1 MEDLATDKTLFV
13 IILLFLTVIAFPIL
27 GAGNVAGIHKGSKAG
42 LIFSKIH
49 NQIKGV
55 KILRLHTAPSTV
67 SVGSTFNIGGLVF
80 NNSTSVITFP
90 NGTCNSPVS
99 IDFNKNVMIES
110 QGIALCTT
118 PTKDVTLKPLQS
130 SPIVSTRNSGIAYR
144 ATSPG
149 VTNATITFNYRVET
163 ANGKS
168 PISDNI
174 SRIYAFNIHNMS
186 GANFGSANGH
196 IRGIKLLQVHT
207 YPPLVTNGNSFVIRA
222 LVFNNSTSAV
232 TFLNGTC
239 NQSVHINFN
248 KNVEDSKDSLCATT
262 PQKSI
267 TLMPKEQSFIVSG
280 TSYKATSLG
289 IVNATILFN
298 YGVQNTKDIPV
309 YNDNTSRSFTF
320 DIKKVS
326 NPQGS
331 TFHNATHFHIKGV
344 KLLHIRTNPTKV
356 YLGTVFSLN
365 AMALNNSTSTISLA
379 NGTCLSPMFISFNSN
394 VLHENQTSSNKCKV
408 QPVLLKPGAQI
419 SVFSSNLSKPTFKAT
434 SAGVANGTITFKY
447 KVLAP
452 TSKSFINDSI
462 SRIFSLKIQNTPSA
476 ASLKK

>member
-1 MEDLATDKTLFV
+1 
-13 IILLFLTVIAFPIL
+13 
-27 GAGNVAGIHKGSKAG
+27 
-42 LIFSKIH
+42 
-49 NQIKGV
+49 
-55 KILRLHTAPSTV
+55 
-67 SVGSTFNIGGLVF
+67 
-80 NNSTSVITFP
+80 
-90 NGTCNSPVS
+90 
-99 IDFNKNVMIES
+99 
-110 QGIALCTT
+110 
-118 PTKDVTLKPLQS
+118 
-130 SPIVSTRNSGIAYR
+130 
-144 ATSPG
+144 
-149 VTNATITFNYRVET
+149 VE
-163 ANGKS
+163 G
-168 PISDNI
+168 
-174 SRIYAFNIHNMS
+174 
-186 GANFGSANGH
+186 
-196 IRGIKLLQVHT
+196 
-207 YPPLVTNGNSFVIRA
+207 
-222 LVFNNSTSAV
+222 
-232 TFLNGTC
+232 
-239 NQSVHINFN
+239 
-248 KNVEDSKDSLCATT
+248 SKDSLCATT

-280 TSYKATSLG
+280 TSYKAASLG
-289 IVNATILFN
+289 IANATILFN
-298 YGVQNTKDIPV
+298 YGVQNTKDMPVYNDNTSRSFTFDIKKVSNPQGSTFHNATHFHIKGVKLLQVHTYPPLVTNGNSFVIRALVFNNSTSAITFLNGTCNQSVHINFNKNVEGSKDSLCATTPQKSITLMPKEQSFIVSGTSYKAASLGIANATILFNYGVQNTKDMPV

-419 SVFSSNLSKPTFKAT
+419 PVFSSNLSKPTFKAT

-452 TSKSFINDSI
+452 PSKSFINDSI
-462 SRIFSLKIQNTPSA
+462 SRIFSLKIQNKPSA